1 MRALGSLSNRIFL
14 ASALLAALSIGA
26 ALFFVRARLTTETE
40 QALER
45 DLQTAANIADQ
56 QQAAL
61 FDTFTR
67 SARLIADLPRLKAA
81 VDTGDPPTVQ
91 PIAEEYLQQLGADV
105 LQVHDRRG
113 GTLASAG
120 GSTAGVLRLV
130 EVPIRVDLDQLGT
143 LTVGYLLDEDRAME
157 LAALTGAEI
166 AFAADGRV
174 RASTL
179 GSTSDAMLDVLSAG
193 STSTT
198 VRMGNTEYEALVRPL
213 HPEADGR
220 PASVVVM
227 HSRTA
232 RLRTLGA
239 IQTFLVSLALISV
252 LLAVAISY
260 WVARTV
266 ARPLAKITD
275 HMRQVA
281 VSGDLTRKI
290 ALPDRRG
297 WDDEDA
303 RVLAGT
309 FNSLTE
315 AIVRFQREAAQRE
328 RLSALGRL
336 STVIA
341 HEVRNPL
348 MIIKGALRTLTKQ
361 GVTTAD
367 LQDAAGDIDEEIGRL
382 NRLVNDVLDF
392 ARPIR
397 FECVPT
403 DINAVCEDAVKAV
416 STGAQATPLLRAAP
430 NLPALVTDRERVRMV
445 LVNLLTNAQHA
456 VEGTPPAG
464 TGVPLIEV
472 TTTAAGPDRVVVH
485 VRDRGAGIAADDLSR
500 IFDPYFTTRRG
511 GTGLGL
517 AIAGNIVQGLGGA
530 ISVTSQPGAGTEF
543 RVELGHGPA
552 GSAP

>member
-1 MRALGSLSNRIFL
+1 MPALGSLSNRIFL

-26 ALFFVRARLTTETE
+26 ALFFVRARLTTETQ

-91 PIAEEYLQQLGADV
+91 PIAEQYLLELGADV
-105 LQVHDRRG
+105 LRVHDRRG
-113 GTLASAG
+113 AQLAAAG
-120 GSTAGVLRLV
+120 GSTAGVLRV
-130 EVPIRVDLDQLGT
+130 VVVPIRVDLDQLGT
-143 LTVGYLLDEDRAME
+143 LTVGYVLDEDRAME

-166 AFAADGRV
+166 AFVTDGRV
-174 RASTL
+174 QASTL
-179 GSTSDAMLDVLSAG
+179 GSTSDAMLGVLFTGAS
-193 STSTT
+193 STT
-198 VRMGNTEYEALVRPL
+198 VRIGNTEYVALVRPL
-213 HPEADGR
+213 HPEAGGR

-239 IQTFLVSLALISV
+239 IQAFLLALAVISV

-266 ARPLAKITD
+266 TRPLAKITD

-290 ALPDRRG
+290 ALPDRHG
-297 WDDEDA
+297 WGDEDA

-348 MIIKGALRTLTKQ
+348 MIIKGALRTLRRQ
-361 GVTTAD
+361 GVITAD
-367 LQDAAGDIDEEIGRL
+367 QQDAAGDIDEEIGRL

-397 FECVPT
+397 FECTPT
-403 DINAVCEDAVKAV
+403 DINAVCEEAVKAA
-416 STGAQATPLLRAAP
+416 SAGAQAAPILRADAH
-430 NLPALVTDRERVRMV
+430 LPTLITDRERVRMV

-456 VEGTPPAG
+456 VEGTAAAAG
-464 TGVPLIEV
+464 AWPIEV
-472 TTTAAGPDRVVVH
+472 TTTASGPDRVIIA
-485 VRDRGAGIAADDLSR
+485 VRDCGPGIAPDDLPR

-517 AIAGNIVQGLGGA
+517 AIASNIVQGLGGS
-530 ISVTSQPGAGTEF
+530 ISVTTQPGAGTEF
-543 RVELGHGPA
+543 RIELGHGPA
-552 GSAP
+552 ESAH